1 MSEKWTEADVAD
13 QTAKTVL
20 VTGANSGL
28 GLETARALAQN
39 GANVVMACRNT
50 EKAAAAKA
58 LIDETDPAGETDL
71 LEMDLGNLDSIRSGV
86 EVFLES
92 HQRLDVLVNNAGIM
106 WTPKGLTADG
116 FEQQL
121 GVNHLG
127 HFALTGLLLEVLLES
142 GPARVVTISS
152 NGHKAGKIDLDDLQ
166 SEESYSPY
174 GAYFQSKLANLLF
187 MCELQRRFAAANSE
201 AISVAAH
208 PGGSDTNLGHENP
221 GGIAGTLFEK
231 SRPIMDRF
239 FSQSAQQGAL
249 PTLLAAT
256 GPDVVGGDYYGPD
269 GFMELKGA
277 PTKVDMTKRAK
288 DEAVARRLWQKSV
301 ELTGV
306 TYEW

>member
-187 MCELQRRFAAANSE
+187 LCELQRRFAAANSE
-201 AISVAAH
+201 AKTVSAH
-208 PGGSDTNLGHENP
+208 PGGSDKTHGDENP